1 MLIYISLIINIL
13 VAGFWGVVLFR
24 NTLPNISKN
33 VFGLDSQGLRILS
46 SIYITIALFSAVA
59 IFSTE
64 YRFNIL
70 IILLP
75 LQIVYKLISPFAV
88 GTFKNPVVISNIII
102 AFIHSLTLYY
112 MYIYF
117 I

>member
-24 NTLPNISKN
+24 NILPNISKKA
-33 VFGLDSQGLRILS
+33 FGLDSQGLRILS
-46 SIYITIALFSAVA
+46 SIYITIALFSVVA

-88 GTFKNPVVISNIII
+88 GTYKKPVVISNIII
-102 AFIHSLTLYY
+102 AIIHSITLYF
-112 MYIYF
+112 MYISF
-117 I
+117 V